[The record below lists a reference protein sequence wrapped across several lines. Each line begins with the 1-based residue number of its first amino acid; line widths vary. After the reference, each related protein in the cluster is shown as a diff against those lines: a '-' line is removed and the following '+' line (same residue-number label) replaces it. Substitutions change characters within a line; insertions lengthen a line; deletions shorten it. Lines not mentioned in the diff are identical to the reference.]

1 MIFHYEYKIIVIA
14 NEVKEKFQNICIFA
28 YLFLKKQADRCIISY
43 RPARLRVTFTPQNL

>member
-28 YLFLKKQADRCIISY
+28 YIFLKKQADRCIPKIIQSAVF
-43 RPARLRVTFTPQNL
+43 PDGFFDL